1 MNSFHGAAVLIAM
14 LPILPLAMY
23 LRRRRN
29 ANPRHFQAAVVVSLV
44 LLICGISA
52 ATVATGG

>member
-1 MNSFHGAAVLIAM
+1 MNSFHGSALLIAL

-23 LRRRRN
+23 LRRRRG
-29 ANPRHFQAAVVVSLV
+29 ADPRKFQAAAAVSLV

-52 ATVATGG
+52 AVATSG

>member
-1 MNSFHGAAVLIAM
+1 MNSFHGAAVLIAL

-29 ANPRHFQAAVVVSLV
+29 ANPRNFQAAVAVSLV

-52 ATVATGG
+52 AVATGS